1 MKVGRNGTL
10 LVMLVEEFI
19 FLLLYAFK
27 QPLELPSDNIKQGL
41 RCTQTQCLLL
51 ISNMLYGT
59 TEELYD

>member
-1 MKVGRNGTL
+1 
-10 LVMLVEEFI
+10 MLVEEFI